1 MGDTEAYLPILRGA
15 IRSVDPRVPVYHVT
29 TLGAMWSESL
39 ARSRFYTTAVLFFG
53 AFALLLAVVGIYGV
67 ASFSIAQR
75 THELGVRLAVGA
87 SSARLRAMLL
97 RQSLVPVAAGMV
109 LGIAG
114 AMAFGRMVEHLMDTA
129 DPIRVPLCAAAAL
142 LLAMTASLTVWAAS
156 RRIVRMDPM
165 TVLRAE

>member
-1 MGDTEAYLPILRGA
+1 
-15 IRSVDPRVPVYHVT
+15 VDPRVPVFRVS
-29 TLGAMWSESL
+29 TLGAILTESL
-39 ARSRFYTTAVLFFG
+39 AKSRFYTTAVLFFG
-53 AFALLLAVVGIYGV
+53 AFALLLAVIGIYGV

-87 SSARLRAMLL
+87 SSERLRTMLL
-97 RQSLVPVAAGMV
+97 RQSLLPVVAGMV
-109 LGIAG
+109 LGVAG
-114 AMAFGRMVEHLMDTA
+114 AMALGRMVEHLMDNA

-142 LLAMTASLTVWAAS
+142 LLAMTASLTVWTAT